1 MKYNIITIFPEL
13 INAFANVGFIKHSLK
28 KNIISINSIDLRKYT
43 DNKHNR
49 VDDKSYGGGPG
60 MVLQYEPIAK
70 SIKEIKDPGTVIY
83 LSPQGETL
91 TQSKLK
97 TLSLKNNLTILCGRY
112 EGVDQRILDKFVDE
126 ELSLGDYVISGGE
139 TASMVL
145 VEGISRLIP
154 GVVED
159 IESIKRDSFQNGIL
173 DYPHFTKPEE
183 IDDMKIPDV
192 LISGNHEKIE
202 LWRKK
207 QALGM
212 TWLKRPDLLKNVKLS
227 KEDDKLL
234 KEYILEYKK
243 HEQK

>member
-1 MKYNIITIFPEL
+1 
-13 INAFANVGFIKHSLK
+13 
-28 KNIISINSIDLRKYT
+28 
-43 DNKHNR
+43 
-49 VDDKSYGGGPG
+49 
-60 MVLQYEPIAK
+60 MVFQYEPIAK
-70 SIKEIKDPGTVIY
+70 SIKEIKDPGLVIY
-83 LSPQGETL
+83 LSPQGKTL
-91 TQSKLK
+91 NQSKLK
-97 TLSLKNNLTILCGRY
+97 MLSLKNNLTIICGRY
-112 EGVDQRILDKFVDE
+112 EGVDQRVLDKFVDE
-126 ELSLGDYVISGGE
+126 EVSLGDYVISGGE

-145 VEGISRLIP
+145 IEGISRLIP

-159 IESIKRDSFQNGIL
+159 IESIERDSFQNGIL

>member
-1 MKYNIITIFPEL
+1 MQS
-13 INAFANVGFIKHSLK
+13 SLSCADWSSFRIDYCD
-28 KNIISINSIDLRKYT
+28 KNSFTSEKCTAKFMPSEASLLK
-43 DNKHNR
+43 
-49 VDDKSYGGGPG
+49 PC
-60 MVLQYEPIAK
+60 VLTP
-70 SIKEIKDPGTVIY
+70 T
-83 LSPQGETL
+83 
-91 TQSKLK
+91 

-112 EGVDQRILDKFVDE
+112 EGIDQRVLDKFVDE

-207 QALGM
+207 HALGM

>member
-13 INAFANVGFIKHSLK
+13 INAFANVGFIKHSVK

-70 SIKEIKDPGTVIY
+70 SIKEIKDSGPVIY

-183 IDDMKIPDV
+183 IDHMKKPDI

-202 LWRKK
+202 
-207 QALGM
+207 
-212 TWLKRPDLLKNVKLS
+212 
-227 KEDDKLL
+227 
-234 KEYILEYKK
+234 I
-243 HEQK
+243 

>member
-1 MKYNIITIFPEL
+1 
-13 INAFANVGFIKHSLK
+13 
-28 KNIISINSIDLRKYT
+28 
-43 DNKHNR
+43 
-49 VDDKSYGGGPG
+49 
-60 MVLQYEPIAK
+60 MVLI
-70 SIKEIKDPGTVIY
+70 
-83 LSPQGETL
+83 
-91 TQSKLK
+91 
-97 TLSLKNNLTILCGRY
+97 
-112 EGVDQRILDKFVDE
+112 
-126 ELSLGDYVISGGE
+126 
-139 TASMVL
+139 
-145 VEGISRLIP
+145 EGISRLIP

-159 IESIKRDSFQNGIL
+159 IESIERDSFQNGIL